1 MISKKV
7 KSSLS
12 SRKDNN
18 SSPATLLSGKVV
30 CWQRN
35 SLQCN
40 FKKIIIIGVMVDQ
53 HAIVKSRDRL
63 AKYEEGKS
71 QPPLEILW
79 KI

>member
-1 MISKKV
+1 MTCWLI
-7 KSSLS
+7 
-12 SRKDNN
+12 
-18 SSPATLLSGKVV
+18 TFLLDAH
-30 CWQRN
+30 R
-35 SLQCN
+35 
-40 FKKIIIIGVMVDQ
+40 IIIIGVMVDQ

>member
-1 MISKKV
+1 
-7 KSSLS
+7 
-12 SRKDNN
+12 
-18 SSPATLLSGKVV
+18 
-30 CWQRN
+30 
-35 SLQCN
+35 
-40 FKKIIIIGVMVDQ
+40 MVDQ